1 MASDDTATARRG
13 PSQGQSDRAGEGARW
28 AWHSAAAGR
37 GALLPRGRPSQVG
50 PRCVSVEGDNLGLL
64 DRGGGP
70 FLHERPCYYCPAVG
84 FGQVVQ
90 RHLVAAEAGDH
101 RRVEGVGDGRLTE
114 QEVATLAE
122 ALAAVAPDR
131 LDAVDVGLNLR
142 GERVLRCAQVEVHRQ
157 GVAQRLEDRKS
168 TSLN

>member
-1 MASDDTATARRG
+1 MRISDW
-13 PSQGQSDRAGEGARW
+13 SSDVC
-28 AWHSAAAGR
+28 SSD
-37 GALLPRGRPSQVG
+37 L
-50 PRCVSVEGDNLGLL
+50 
-64 DRGGGP
+64 
-70 FLHERPCYYCPAVG
+70 
-84 FGQVVQ
+84 
-90 RHLVAAEAGDH
+90 LVAAEAGDH

-157 GVAQRLEDRKS
+157 GVAQRLEASVHLGADANRKAPGRR
-168 TSLN
+168 TEEHTDELQSLMRISYADFCLE

>member
-1 MASDDTATARRG
+1 MRISDW
-13 PSQGQSDRAGEGARW
+13 SSDVC
-28 AWHSAAAGR
+28 SSD
-37 GALLPRGRPSQVG
+37 L
-50 PRCVSVEGDNLGLL
+50 
-64 DRGGGP
+64 
-70 FLHERPCYYCPAVG
+70 
-84 FGQVVQ
+84 
-90 RHLVAAEAGDH
+90 LVAAEAGDH

-157 GVAQRLEDRKS
+157 GGAERLDASAAPGAEPQAQPARTRVGGARAAGRGRRERVLGGGGGGTR
-168 TSLN
+168 

>member
-1 MASDDTATARRG
+1 MFLFFKQKTAYEVRISDW
-13 PSQGQSDRAGEGARW
+13 SSDVCSSDLR
-28 AWHSAAAGR
+28 
-37 GALLPRGRPSQVG
+37 
-50 PRCVSVEGDNLGLL
+50 
-64 DRGGGP
+64 
-70 FLHERPCYYCPAVG
+70 
-84 FGQVVQ
+84 
-90 RHLVAAEAGDH
+90 VAAEAGDH

-157 GVAQRLEDRKS
+157 GVSQRREASAHSGADATRKAPRRPGGPPRGAGGAGPE
-168 TSLN
+168 NG

>member
-1 MASDDTATARRG
+1 MRISDW
-13 PSQGQSDRAGEGARW
+13 SSDVC
-28 AWHSAAAGR
+28 SSD
-37 GALLPRGRPSQVG
+37 L
-50 PRCVSVEGDNLGLL
+50 
-64 DRGGGP
+64 
-70 FLHERPCYYCPAVG
+70 
-84 FGQVVQ
+84 
-90 RHLVAAEAGDH
+90 LVAAEAGDH

-157 GVAQRLEDRKS
+157 GVAQRLEARVHIGPADKPQAPGRRGGRPKGAGGEAPEVGRAK
-168 TSLN
+168 